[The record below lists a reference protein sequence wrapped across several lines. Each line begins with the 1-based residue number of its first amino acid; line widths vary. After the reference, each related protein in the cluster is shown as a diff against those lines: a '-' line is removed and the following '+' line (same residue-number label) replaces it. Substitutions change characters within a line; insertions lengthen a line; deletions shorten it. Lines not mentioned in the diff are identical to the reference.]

1 MPPSLST
8 PEVPGMTWH
17 PLILAADYTH
27 HITTGTPWF
36 SDLPTALIGRVA
48 GQQPPQI
55 LHPNF
60 MLIEEH
66 ETLHNKIHTTYN
78 NKNYWLPI
86 VNRKKSRIFHCETT
100 PFENK
105 KRNEI

>member
-1 MPPSLST
+1 
-8 PEVPGMTWH
+8 
-17 PLILAADYTH
+17 
-27 HITTGTPWF
+27 
-36 SDLPTALIGRVA
+36 
-48 GQQPPQI
+48 
-55 LHPNF
+55 

-100 PFENK
+100 PL
-105 KRNEI
+105 KRKGTKYKIAYTYVSESFSYIKLCNSELFVKQFYNILDSKVECHIR